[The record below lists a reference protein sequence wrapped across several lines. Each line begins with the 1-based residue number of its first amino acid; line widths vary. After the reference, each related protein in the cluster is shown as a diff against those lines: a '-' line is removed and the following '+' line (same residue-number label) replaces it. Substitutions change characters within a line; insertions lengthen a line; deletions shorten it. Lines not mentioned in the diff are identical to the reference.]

1 MYEISLVN
9 AIDDY
14 LHKLCVELPHRHVG
28 SPYNQQATTFF
39 ADTLAS
45 FGFAIDCPQFT
56 CIDWQHGAV
65 TLHADGQ
72 SFVAQVSPYAL
83 PCDVRGPL
91 VAAATLEE
99 LQHSACT
106 GNILLL
112 YGNLTRE
119 QLMPKNF
126 IFYNPAEHQHLIA
139 LLEQKQPAAIIAA
152 TSRNPDLAG
161 GWYPFPL
168 FEDGDFDIPS
178 VYMTDVDSEKLLPYI
193 GSEVAL
199 AYEATRIPS
208 IGCNV
213 IAHKAGASTQRVVV
227 CAHIDSKQTTPGALD
242 NASGV
247 ATLLALARLLQ
258 HDTLIPTVE
267 ILTLNGEDYYAAS
280 GHMHYLQANADH
292 FDDIILA
299 INLDL
304 AGYREGRTA
313 WSTYNCPDEICSS
326 LHAIIAHHDEF
337 LAGEPW
343 YQSDHSLFL
352 QQQRPAIAITSEHM
366 QYLCHDITHTDKDTI
381 ELVDSRKLAAIAVG
395 LRELLH
401 TRAFVRPDVVADM
414 KLTL

>member
-1 MYEISLVN
+1 MNETSLVN
-9 AIDDY
+9 AIDGY
-14 LHKLCVELPHRHVG
+14 LHKLCVDLPHRHVG

-39 ADTLAS
+39 ADTLAT
-45 FGFAIDCPQFT
+45 FGFTIECPQFT

-65 TLHADGQ
+65 TLHAGGQ
-72 SFVAQVSPYAL
+72 SFAAQVSPYAL
-83 PCDVRGPL
+83 PCDVQVPL

-99 LQHSACT
+99 LQQQECT

-112 YGNLTRE
+112 HGDLTRE

-178 VYMTDVDSEKLLPYI
+178 VYMTDVEGEKLLPHA
-193 GSEVAL
+193 GNQVAL
-199 AYEATRIPS
+199 AYASTRIPS
-208 IGCNV
+208 VGCNV
-213 IAHKAGASTQRVVV
+213 IAHKAGTIAQRVVV

-247 ATLLALARLLQ
+247 ATLLALASLLH
-258 HDTLIPTVE
+258 HDTLTPTVE
-267 ILTLNGEDYYAAS
+267 VLTLNGEDYYAAS

-292 FDDIILA
+292 FDNIILA

-304 AGYREGRTA
+304 AGYRAGRTA
-313 WSTYNCPDEICSS
+313 WSSYDCPDEIRSS
-326 LHAIIAHHDEF
+326 LHTIIAQHDDF

-366 QYLCHDITHTDKDTI
+366 QHLCHDITHTDRDTI
-381 ELVDSRKLAAIAVG
+381 ELVDSRKLAAIAVA
-395 LRELLH
+395 LRELLQSE
-401 TRAFVRPDVVADM
+401 AFAHPGIAA
-414 KLTL
+414 